1 MRNKSFGFDICYL
14 KLNYWQTNH
23 FISLFPNQGQE
34 KQATKR
40 SSSNSPSRQPVSD
53 KSYPEAVINNLLK
66 LGATRA
72 DVLEALNT
80 SNGDENSAKIKLLA
94 RMLQSPKK

>member
-1 MRNKSFGFDICYL
+1 MVLISYL
-14 KLNYWQTNH
+14 KLNYCQLDH
-23 FISLFPNQGQE
+23 FIFVLNKGQE
-34 KQATKR
+34 KQAAKR
-40 SSSNSPSRQPVSD
+40 SSSTSPSRQAGSD